1 MLIFT
6 TWLLSSCVVPPSL
19 DSSGI
24 SSVNI
29 SSEFTSTIGT
39 TSQISEG
46 ISSINSS
53 TSQTPSSLSSTSQI
67 PSSLDLKT
75 YFQVVNIQK
84 FFNNSP
90 KNATIQVRLNGQNL
104 IKPTILQG
112 IQLIANDFYEENL
125 GDIQTD
131 RVDLTIQL
139 FSVNQSLLT
148 TPIYGE
154 ALFVINETNL
164 MIGIQLKEDRI
175 VIS

>member
-46 ISSINSS
+46 ISSVNSS
-53 TSQTPSSLSSTSQI
+53 TSQT

-84 FFNNSP
+84 FFNNST
-90 KNATIQVRLNGQNL
+90 KTATIQVRLNGQNL